1 MDTLHDD
8 LQDGATRR
16 VRLAIIGCGAV
27 TRLFH
32 VGAAVAAG
40 LEVVALVD
48 ADRERAQS
56 LAESHGVGEIATD
69 VDGIGVDFDAAIV
82 ATPSHL
88 HASIAMGLLER
99 GIHVLVEKPMAI
111 DRASAVALIETAE
124 RAGSQVHVG
133 QMHRFFDHNRIV
145 RDLLAAGVLGS
156 ITGFSMQLGM
166 VAAWTTATS
175 YATDRRQAGGGVLI
189 DLGSHLLDLV
199 RWWFGTTQLV
209 SYRDD
214 ARGGVEAECEID
226 VLVGGDS
233 GDVRGTL
240 SISRLRSIGSR
251 VCVWGTEQWLES
263 DIGPGHVRLFPSG
276 GSIPDR
282 AAAPRV
288 LGSANPGYRD
298 AFIRQLEAFAAS
310 VRGSAAPAVP
320 ARDVL
325 PTLELILRCYQSRL
339 PLVAPWE
346 IDDHEPGLGAR

>member
-1 MDTLHDD
+1 MDAIHAELNG
-8 LQDGATRR
+8 GATRR

-32 VGAAVAAG
+32 VGAAAAAG

-48 ADRERAQS
+48 ADRERARG
-56 LAESHGVGEIATD
+56 LAESHEIGAIATD
-69 VDGIGVDFDAAIV
+69 VDGIGVAFDAAIV

-88 HASIAMGLLER
+88 HAPISMGLLER

-111 DRASAVALIETAE
+111 DRSSAVALVETAE
-124 RAGSQVHVG
+124 RVGSQLHVG

-145 RDLLAAGVLGS
+145 RDLLADGALGS
-156 ITGFSMQLGM
+156 ITDFSMQLGM

-175 YATDRRQAGGGVLI
+175 YATDRRQAGGGILI

-199 RWWFGTTQLV
+199 HWWFGTTQLV

-214 ARGGVEAECEID
+214 ARGGVEAECEIE
-226 VLVGGDS
+226 VLVGGES
-233 GDVRGTL
+233 SDVRGTL
-240 SISRLRSIGSR
+240 SISKLRSIGNR
-251 VCVWGTEQWLES
+251 VCISGTDQWLES

-276 GSIPDR
+276 GSTRNR
-282 AAAPRV
+282 AAEPQV
-288 LGSANPGYRD
+288 LGSANPAYRD

-310 VRGSAAPAVP
+310 VRGVAAPAVP
-320 ARDVL
+320 AREVL
-325 PTLELILRCYQSRL
+325 PTLELIIRCYESRL

-346 IDDHEPGLGAR
+346 IDHDESGVGIR